1 MPSRRFIR
9 VLKDRLGHYA
19 RPEGR
24 DEPFR
29 ARAFA
34 EPAPFAALT
43 AGFQRT
49 GRLEPLPQ
57 IRPNMPQKRPN
68 SFGEPASTCN
78 LK

>member
-1 MPSRRFIR
+1 MKHAEPSVNR

-34 EPAPFAALT
+34 EPAL
-43 AGFQRT
+43 QRT
-49 GRLEPLPQ
+49 DKTGSATTRPLKGSSWGGHRE
-57 IRPNMPQKRPN
+57 RPDIAWSGLQR
-68 SFGEPASTCN
+68 
-78 LK
+78 

>member
-1 MPSRRFIR
+1 MIR

-19 RPEGR
+19 CPEGR

-34 EPAPFAALT
+34 EPTPFAALR

-49 GRLEPLPQ
+49 DPSQSHEFDL
-57 IRPNMPQKRPN
+57 
-68 SFGEPASTCN
+68 S
-78 LK
+78 